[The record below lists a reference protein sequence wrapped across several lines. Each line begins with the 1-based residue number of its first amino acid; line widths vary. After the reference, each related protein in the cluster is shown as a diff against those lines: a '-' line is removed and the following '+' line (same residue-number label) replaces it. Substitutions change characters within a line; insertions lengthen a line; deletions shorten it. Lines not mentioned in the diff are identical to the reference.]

1 MVNLLMT
8 MLSMIMFSMTKIV
21 NDNAFNE
28 KPANHFTIKTPNTIW
43 GFFILKIEHNDDIF
57 LLSKNLKNDK

>member
-1 MVNLLMT
+1 
-8 MLSMIMFSMTKIV
+8 MIMFSMTKIV

>member
-21 NDNAFNE
+21 NDHAFNE
-28 KPANHFTIKTPNTIW
+28 KPANHFTIKIPNTIW
-43 GFFILKIEHNDDIF
+43 GFFMLKTEHNDDIF
-57 LLSKNLKNDK
+57 CLVII